1 MQEILYFFQKVK
13 FPFVITK
20 VCNEN
25 LAGQIDTQ
33 MAIHIAQK
41 WAWHPPFFT
50 VFLQDL

>member
-25 LAGQIDTQ
+25 LGGQIVIQT
-33 MAIHIAQK
+33 AIHIAQK
-41 WAWHPPFFT
+41 RARRPPLFI